1 MGLRPSSKVTFH
13 GKNYNTGW
21 LGHYNTDIH
30 IYIYISYFFDNI
42 LGILGWAPVRNR
54 DDLSLGFMVDILK

>member
-1 MGLRPSSKVTFH
+1 MGRIIILV
-13 GKNYNTGW
+13 GW
-21 LGHYNTDIH
+21 ATIILIY